1 MEGWA
6 GEVLLICLCLLL
18 RLILEAE
25 TEGQRAIESQMSPG
39 RINTSMEWRRLV
51 ASHFLAEHSSAF
63 PRTPEPISPNIS
75 LVVVRSFRYS
85 HTITASL
92 DQVYSS
98 ARELPMP
105 DLGTLISRLLGE
117 ISEALPS
124 SSDAELSAIADAREA
139 EMERDPSAT
148 ISHED
153 LLAFIHSRRK

>member
-1 MEGWA
+1 
-6 GEVLLICLCLLL
+6 
-18 RLILEAE
+18 
-25 TEGQRAIESQMSPG
+25 
-39 RINTSMEWRRLV
+39 
-51 ASHFLAEHSSAF
+51 
-63 PRTPEPISPNIS
+63 
-75 LVVVRSFRYS
+75 
-85 HTITASL
+85 
-92 DQVYSS
+92 VYSS

-105 DLGTLISRLLGE
+105 DFGTLISRLLGE

>member
-1 MEGWA
+1 M
-6 GEVLLICLCLLL
+6 
-18 RLILEAE
+18 
-25 TEGQRAIESQMSPG
+25 
-39 RINTSMEWRRLV
+39 
-51 ASHFLAEHSSAF
+51 
-63 PRTPEPISPNIS
+63 
-75 LVVVRSFRYS
+75 
-85 HTITASL
+85 
-92 DQVYSS
+92 YSS

-105 DLGTLISRLLGE
+105 DLGTLISRLLGK